1 MKKSL
6 FGGAGLVII
15 GVLVL
20 LAYGSFFIVN
30 VTQQALVLRF
40 GEPVN
45 VITSPGL
52 SFKLPLIDNVV
63 YIDKRI
69 LSLSAPAQEIIA
81 SDQKRIVVDAFAR
94 YKIVDPLRFFQA
106 AGSEVNANQRLE
118 TVLNSA
124 TRRVLGE
131 ASFEELVRDDRQA
144 LMTGITASLNRE
156 ASDFGVQV
164 VDVRI
169 RRADL
174 PEANSQAV
182 YQRMQTERER
192 EATDIRA
199 RGEEAGRRI
208 RSRADRDG
216 IVIRAEAE
224 RDSQRVR
231 GEGDAKRNEIFA
243 NAFGRDPEFFS
254 FYRSMQAYERG
265 LDSEST
271 QLVISPNSEFFQFF
285 ASPGQAA
292 EPSAFRETPS
302 AETEAV
308 DDEAVA
314 PSDDVAPADSTS
326 EPATTN

>member
-1 MKKSL
+1 MNKGL
-6 FGGAGLVII
+6 FGGAGLVIL
-15 GVLVL
+15 GL
-20 LAYGSFFIVN
+20 LALIAYSSFFIVN

-45 VITSPGL
+45 VITEPGL
-52 SFKLPLIDNVV
+52 SFKLPLIDNVE
-63 YIDKRI
+63 YIDNRI

-94 YKIVDPLRFFQA
+94 YRIVDPLRFFQA

-131 ASFEELVRDDRQA
+131 ASFEELVRDDRQT
-144 LMTGITASLNRE
+144 LMTGITTSLNRE
-156 ASDFGVQV
+156 ASDFGVEV

-208 RSRADRDG
+208 RARADRDG

-224 RDSQRVR
+224 RDSQRIR

-254 FYRSMQAYERG
+254 FYRSMQAYERS
-265 LDSEST
+265 LDSSTT
-271 QLVISPNSEFFQFF
+271 QLVVSPNSEFFQYFRAPGSSVPPSVSS
-285 ASPGQAA
+285 ASPEATDPIMAVEAA
-292 EPSAFRETPS
+292 S
-302 AETEAV
+302 EAV
-308 DDEAVA
+308 
-314 PSDDVAPADSTS
+314 PAADAAATS
-326 EPATTN
+326 N

>member
-6 FGGAGLVII
+6 FGGAGLVIL
-15 GVLVL
+15 GLAVL

-106 AGSEVNANQRLE
+106 AGSEANANQRLE

-131 ASFEELVRDDRQA
+131 ASFEELVRDDRQT
-144 LMTGITASLNRE
+144 LMTGITTSLNRE
-156 ASDFGVQV
+156 ASDFGVEV

-231 GEGDAKRNEIFA
+231 GEGDAKRNQIFA
-243 NAFGRDPEFFS
+243 QAFGRDPEFFS

-265 LDSEST
+265 LDSAST
-271 QLVISPNSEFFQFF
+271 QLVISPNSEFFEFF
-285 ASPGQAA
+285 SSPGQAA
-292 EPSAFRETPS
+292 SPTAASTVPAADAGS
-302 AETEAV
+302 V
-308 DDEAVA
+308 DEEAVA
-314 PSDDVAPADSTS
+314 PSEGAAATDETT

>member
-15 GVLVL
+15 GLLAL
-20 LAYGSFFIVN
+20 LAYSSFFIVN

-52 SFKLPLIDNVV
+52 SFKLPLIDNVE

-106 AGSEVNANQRLE
+106 AGSEINANQRLE

-124 TRRVLGE
+124 TRRVVGE
-131 ASFEELVRDDRQA
+131 ASFEELVRDDRQT
-144 LMTGITASLNRE
+144 LMTGITTSLNRE

-208 RSRADRDG
+208 RARADRDG

-224 RDSQRVR
+224 RDSQRIR

-265 LDSEST
+265 LDSSST
-271 QLVISPNSEFFQFF
+271 QLVISPNSEFFEFF
-285 ASPGQAA
+285 GSPGESAIPSATAAGSVSDTAAVQNDAA
-292 EPSAFRETPS
+292 EPAEDATATDTP
-302 AETEAV
+302 
-308 DDEAVA
+308 
-314 PSDDVAPADSTS
+314 S
-326 EPATTN
+326 EPASTN

>member
-15 GVLVL
+15 GLLVL
-20 LAYGSFFIVN
+20 LAYSSFFIVN

-52 SFKLPLIDNVV
+52 SFKLPLIDNVE

-94 YKIVDPLRFFQA
+94 YRIVDPLRFFQA
-106 AGSEVNANQRLE
+106 AGSEINANQRLE

-144 LMTGITASLNRE
+144 LMTRITASLNQE
-156 ASDFGVQV
+156 ASDFGVRV

-208 RSRADRDG
+208 RSRADRDAT
-216 IVIRAEAE
+216 VIRAEAE
-224 RDSQRVR
+224 RDSQRIR

-243 NAFGRDPEFFS
+243 SAFGRDPEFFA
-254 FYRSMQAYERG
+254 FYRSMQAYEQS
-265 LDSEST
+265 LDSAST
-271 QLVISPNSEFFQFF
+271 QLVISPDSEFFEFF
-285 ASPGQAA
+285 DSPGQSDVPAA
-292 EPSAFRETPS
+292 A
-302 AETEAV
+302 ANQADAAEAV
-308 DDEAVA
+308 DDDTAA
-314 PSDDVAPADSTS
+314 PDAAPAPAADLTT

>member
-1 MKKSL
+1 MNKGL
-6 FGGAGLVII
+6 FGGAGLVIL
-15 GVLVL
+15 GL
-20 LAYGSFFIVN
+20 LALIAYSSFFIVN

-45 VITSPGL
+45 VITEPGL
-52 SFKLPLIDNVV
+52 SFKLPLIDNVE
-63 YIDKRI
+63 YIDNRI

-94 YKIVDPLRFFQA
+94 YRIVDPLRFFQA

-131 ASFEELVRDDRQA
+131 ASFEELVRDDRQT
-144 LMTGITASLNRE
+144 LMTGITTSLNRE
-156 ASDFGVQV
+156 ASDFGVEV

-208 RSRADRDG
+208 RARADRDG

-224 RDSQRVR
+224 RDSQRIR

-254 FYRSMQAYERG
+254 FYRSMQAYERS
-265 LDSEST
+265 LDSNTT
-271 QLVISPNSEFFQFF
+271 QLVVSPNSEFFQYFRAPGSSIPPSVSD
-285 ASPGQAA
+285 ASPKATDAVISEAA
-292 EPSAFRETPS
+292 E
-302 AETEAV
+302 EA
-308 DDEAVA
+308 
-314 PSDDVAPADSTS
+314 APATDA
-326 EPATTN
+326 PAN

>member
-1 MKKSL
+1 MNKGL
-6 FGGAGLVII
+6 FGGAGLVIL
-15 GVLVL
+15 GL
-20 LAYGSFFIVN
+20 LALIAYSSFFIVN

-45 VITSPGL
+45 VITEPGL
-52 SFKLPLIDNVV
+52 SFKLPLIDNVE
-63 YIDKRI
+63 YIDNRI

-94 YKIVDPLRFFQA
+94 YRIVDPLRFFQA

-131 ASFEELVRDDRQA
+131 ASFEELVRDDRQT
-144 LMTGITASLNRE
+144 LMTGITTSLNRE
-156 ASDFGVQV
+156 ASDFGVEV

-208 RSRADRDG
+208 RARADRDG

-224 RDSQRVR
+224 RDSQRIR

-254 FYRSMQAYERG
+254 FYRSMQAYERS
-265 LDSEST
+265 LDSNTT
-271 QLVISPNSEFFQFF
+271 QLVVSPNSEFFQYFRAPGSSVPPNVSG
-285 ASPGQAA
+285 ASPEATDAVIPEAA
-292 EPSAFRETPS
+292 E
-302 AETEAV
+302 EA
-308 DDEAVA
+308 
-314 PSDDVAPADSTS
+314 APAADA
-326 EPATTN
+326 PAN